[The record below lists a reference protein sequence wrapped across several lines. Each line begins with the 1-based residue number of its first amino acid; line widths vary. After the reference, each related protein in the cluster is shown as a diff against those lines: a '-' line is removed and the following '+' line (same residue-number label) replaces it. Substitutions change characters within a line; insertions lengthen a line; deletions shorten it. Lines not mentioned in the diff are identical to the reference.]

1 MIPDARMMGG
11 GDQGAI
17 GWRPGHTLP
26 RKPQIVGG
34 ANQQILNGQHN
45 VLIGAPVQ
53 SGGVVSDDGGG
64 SPALDGATGA
74 TGEASTVPGP
84 QGEKGDKGDKGD
96 EGTASTV
103 PGPQGEKG
111 DKGDD
116 GTEGPQGPAGPKAGD
131 SIISNAH
138 GTRAVGIAEG
148 TQGQWFDL
156 IPACAAIEPWFAE
169 CLVQPVRFR
178 SVCGEFDLIVGVPKH
193 CKDWRMPEKTTQQ
206 KERAVELWQEIS
218 NNTLLERIAAL
229 ERRISAL

>member
-84 QGEKGDKGDKGD
+84 QGEKGDKGD
-96 EGTASTV
+96 
-103 PGPQGEKG
+103 
-111 DKGDD
+111 D

-148 TQGQWFDL
+148 TQGQWIDL